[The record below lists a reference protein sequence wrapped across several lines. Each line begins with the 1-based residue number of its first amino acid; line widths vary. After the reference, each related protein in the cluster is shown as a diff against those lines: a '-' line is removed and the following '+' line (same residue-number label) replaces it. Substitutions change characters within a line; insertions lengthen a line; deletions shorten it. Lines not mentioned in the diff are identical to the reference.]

1 MAIQTVYPL
10 DQIVAFEG
18 MSADGHN
25 NKFVL
30 SAVNVAADSF
40 FGRACL
46 AVAAAGDE
54 YVQPTTVAG
63 TFLGILQHTHS
74 IEQADLTLAT
84 AGQPQFQP
92 GNVLRKGWIWV
103 VAEDAVTDVTLGVFY
118 RHTSPG
124 ADPEFLGRFRTD
136 LDTADATLVP
146 EARWMTT
153 TSGAGQL
160 AKVEINL
167 P

>member
-1 MAIQTVYPL
+1 MAIQTEYPL

-18 MSADGHN
+18 MGADGHN
-25 NKFVL
+25 NVFVL

-54 YVQPTTVAG
+54 YVQPTGTAG
-63 TFLGILQHTHS
+63 VFLGILRHTHS
-74 IEQADLTLAT
+74 IEIGDLTLST
-84 AGQPQFQP
+84 ADQPQNQP
-92 GNVLRKGWIWV
+92 GNVLRQGWIWV
-103 VAEDAVTDVTLGVFY
+103 VAEDTVSDVTAGVFY
-118 RHTSPG
+118 RHTTPG

-136 LDTADATLVP
+136 ADTADATLVP

-153 TSGAGQL
+153 TAGPGEL

>member
-1 MAIQTVYPL
+1 MIPQTSYPL
-10 DQIVAFEG
+10 DMIQAFEG
-18 MSADGHN
+18 MKADGHN
-25 NKFVL
+25 SSFVMT
-30 SAVNVAADSF
+30 AVNVAADSF

-46 AVAAAGDE
+46 AVAGAGDE

-63 TFLGILQHTHS
+63 AFLGILQHTHA
-74 IEQADLTLAT
+74 IEQADLTSAT
-84 AGQPQFQP
+84 ADQPQFQP
-92 GNVLRKGWIWV
+92 GNILRRGWIWV
-103 VAEDAVTDVTLGVFY
+103 VAEDAVTDVTVGVFY

-153 TSGAGQL
+153 TTAAGQL